1 MDNQFSNKTK
11 IIMIITYFLL
21 VIITE
26 LFYRKPLQELSI
38 TFILFLQKKI
48 TNNKIIEIFL
58 IIITNFGSE
67 KVLIPIV
74 LIFLFFNPLI
84 YSYYLIFSL
93 MTSTYIASLL
103 KLIYSNYRPY
113 WDNNNAI
120 LPIVNCDMGYGNPSG
135 HTLVSTVTYLGLWK
149 LLQKNRIKKR
159 KWTSLTILFCM
170 ILMIL
175 SIIFTRIIGG
185 VHNLNQILFGFL
197 LGLGMYLIYYHLYKF
212 YNKQPEMF
220 FIFIEENKK
229 ILNIIFIILYLI
241 SLPTFFMVNDKENK
255 EKFNDT
261 IISKCGNDKIPSIHK
276 QYSYEGF
283 KGTSLMIGLIGI
295 LNGILY
301 SKNKMEIQYA
311 GKEYIIMEWH
321 NLTFKNKI
329 FRFTYIAIYTL
340 PGLIFFLIPSC
351 FPIVIIMLF
360 KYTISFLLV
369 GFLCFGPGMYYSFI
383 KTFKDEEKNIE
394 NISKVVDYIEGEVN
408 NSFSTDD

>member
-1 MDNQFSNKTK
+1 MDNQFSNNTK
-11 IIMIITYFLL
+11 IIIIITYFLL

-26 LFYRKPLQELSI
+26 FFYRKPLEELSI

-113 WDNNNAI
+113 WDNNNEI

-229 ILNIIFIILYLI
+229 ILNIIFITL
-241 SLPTFFMVNDKENK
+241 
-255 EKFNDT
+255 
-261 IISKCGNDKIPSIHK
+261 
-276 QYSYEGF
+276 
-283 KGTSLMIGLIGI
+283 
-295 LNGILY
+295 
-301 SKNKMEIQYA
+301 
-311 GKEYIIMEWH
+311 YII
-321 NLTFKNKI
+321 
-329 FRFTYIAIYTL
+329 
-340 PGLIFFLIPSC
+340 
-351 FPIVIIMLF
+351 
-360 KYTISFLLV
+360 
-369 GFLCFGPGMYYSFI
+369 
-383 KTFKDEEKNIE
+383 
-394 NISKVVDYIEGEVN
+394 
-408 NSFSTDD
+408 